1 MTRFPLL
8 CSWQGGDLDGDGQG
22 SPNQYSYEA
31 LMQLGDTVGAVSRG
45 ASEDAIGALP
55 TVTYKMAREQLAANI
70 DTKCSICQE
79 EFEDDDEVRV
89 MPCKHAEHAECL
101 DQWLRVNKCCPICK
115 AEVPAL

>member
-1 MTRFPLL
+1 MVRVPPL
-8 CSWQGGDLDGDGQG
+8 CSSQGGDLDGDEQG
-22 SPNQYSYEA
+22 SPTQYSYET
-31 LMQLGDTVGAVSRG
+31 LMQLGDNVGAVSRG
-45 ASEDAIGALP
+45 ASEDAIGALL
-55 TVTYKMAREQLAANI
+55 TVTYKAAREQLAVNI